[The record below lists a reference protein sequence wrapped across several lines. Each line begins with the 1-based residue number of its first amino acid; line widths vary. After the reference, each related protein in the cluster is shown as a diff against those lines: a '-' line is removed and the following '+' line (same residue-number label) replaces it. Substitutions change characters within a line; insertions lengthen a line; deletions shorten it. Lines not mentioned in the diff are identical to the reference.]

1 MDYKKIVC
9 KSNNLTKASFS
20 MTLDQKRIVLA
31 CIAQIKDPR
40 IELTRDDEFD
50 ITAPYFS
57 TLFNVSLKNSYYQ
70 LKEATESLQKE
81 VVVIHNPDIN
91 DPNLSRVVT
100 NWFSV
105 AKYYD
110 GEGRVIVKFN
120 EAIIPYISN
129 LKNGCFTQYGINQIA
144 KLKSVYAIRL
154 YEILICEAWR
164 NQDYEIEVSILKKML
179 GLTDKYTTTFE
190 FKRCVILPAIAS
202 IKKNTNITELELGQ
216 RRSGRD
222 VTHLIFKY
230 SVKKEAEKPKING
243 TKPLIPLFNGHP
255 EYAVDSEA
263 ILEDHKRLK
272 EEPKTKPKKAIAGGD
287 KQRITVL
294 KQAIKGANKN
304 ESPVF

>member
-1 MDYKKIVC
+1 MDYKKVVC

-91 DPNLSRVVT
+91 DPKLSRVVT

-164 NQDYEIEVSILKKML
+164 NQDYEIEVSTLKKML
-179 GLTDKYTTTFE
+179 GLADKYTTTFE
-190 FKRCVILPAIAS
+190 FKRCVIIPAIAN
-202 IKKNTNITELELGQ
+202 IKKNTNITELEFEQ

-230 SVKKEAEKPKING
+230 SVKKEAKKHKANG
-243 TKPLIPLFNGHP
+243 TKQLVPDWNGHP
-255 EYAVDSEA
+255 TYKVDSEA
-263 ILEDHKRLK
+263 ILKDHERLK
-272 EEPKTKPKKAIAGGD
+272 VKPETKPKNVLDDNK
-287 KQRITVL
+287 KQKMAAL
-294 KQAIKGANKN
+294 KMAAKSNIQMN
-304 ESPVF
+304 P